1 MVQFPAVVV
10 DVGDGADFT
19 IFSFG
24 TVNRP
29 STVARN
35 EANEYAKKC
44 LLSAQ
49 PPIPH
54 EIYVVNSQEDFDAI
68 LEKRTEG
75 LRRREEI
82 QAKIWRLENE
92 LAQAKKEL
100 KQVKA
105 EEHYAKIQRGLRRQV
120 ASRRLGEKTW
130 EAKQ

>member
-10 DVGDGADFT
+10 DVGEGADFT

-24 TVNRP
+24 TVSRP
-29 STVARN
+29 ATVAKM
-35 EANEYAKKC
+35 EATAYAKKH
-44 LLSAQ
+44 LVSAQ
-49 PPIPH
+49 PPIAH

-105 EEHYAKIQRGLRRQV
+105 EEHYAKIQRGLRR
-120 ASRRLGEKTW
+120 
-130 EAKQ
+130 